1 MTTQQIIERISRQIP
16 LSKEQVSKLLK
27 STTEVLTENLLNGKS
42 IHIQNF
48 GDLQVRKK
56 NERVNV
62 NPKTGIRTLTPP
74 KLQLS
79 FKQNSKLKDT
89 LLKGE

>member
-16 LSKEQVSKLLK
+16 LSKEQVSELLK